1 MNVQSDAIKE
11 IENRAQAIYF
21 DLKNNDD
28 KEVIVFYVGDLNMG
42 YANAISSK
50 LEQLI
55 ENAIQDKQA
64 RKKFYTV
71 YIEAIQNIRIH
82 GLKDEN
88 GGVPGAVTVYA
99 DGERLYG
106 TFMNFIDK
114 KAGDKLLNRYEE
126 INNMSRD
133 ELKSIYLEQ
142 MTHGELSSKGGA
154 GLGILIIVLRSQNPS
169 VAHVFPGKDDYNI
182 FETTLCVDY
191 KI

>member
-1 MNVQSDAIKE
+1 MNVQSNAIKE
-11 IENRAQAIYF
+11 IENRAQAVYD
-21 DLKNNDD
+21 DLKSRDD
-28 KEVIVFYVGDLNMG
+28 KEVIVFYVGDLNIG

-50 LEQLI
+50 LEQLV
-55 ENAIQDKQA
+55 ENEIKDKQA

-88 GGVPGAVTVYA
+88 GRVPGAVTVYA

-114 KAGDKLLNRYEE
+114 KAGEKLLKRYKE
-126 INNMSRD
+126 INNMSRE

-142 MTHGELSSKGGA
+142 MAHGELSSKGGA

-169 VAHVFPGKDDYNI
+169 KAQIFPGRGDYNI
-182 FETTLCVDY
+182 FETTLFVDY